1 MTVKFRQ
8 RKSERFIFLSDYSSI
23 VIITIIIIT
32 ITLTIMVINIIILI
46 TIIK

>member
-23 VIITIIIIT
+23 VIITMIIIT
-32 ITLTIMVINIIILI
+32 ITIMVINIIILI